1 MDIMRKEFNEKKEQL
16 LTNMLD
22 TITAAYAA
30 TREAQKKDYLL
41 IGMFTTTKPDCLLR
55 HYQFYFIFRNTNLVC

>member
-1 MDIMRKEFNEKKEQL
+1 MRKEFNEKKEQL

-22 TITAAYAA
+22 TITAAYTA